1 MTHVH
6 QMTNI
11 LIMKRT
17 HWNETFKGVYLPVD
31 FLFHGIEF
39 KSSKNSAKEEIECE
53 VVEFDHV
60 YETNDNID
68 FKIETVDNFPLPFNE
83 FYDVSQDSFQDRVNK
98 FVVSISLT
106 DEEAKHIE
114 YSARGQQTWKTH
126 SF

>member
-1 MTHVH
+1 M
-6 QMTNI
+6 
-11 LIMKRT
+11 
-17 HWNETFKGVYLPVD
+17 D
-31 FLFHGIEF
+31 SLFHGIEF

-53 VVEFDHV
+53 VVESDHV

-114 YSARGQQTWKTH
+114 YSARGQQT
-126 SF
+126 